1 MTFDETI
8 AALRAGKCVSRPNDN
23 SYLVIE
29 EKILTKHYKDEPCI
43 VCSGET
49 IPCGGPELT
58 GADIG
63 YEVYR
68 PRAIVSEEDMVF
80 LNEAYSKACD
90 ASRGEA
96 VSSVSVRKEMGDGRN
111 YLYLSVSG
119 GTVGEWRVW
128 IPTGV
133 VLAGMIR
140 GFAYRPDEI
149 TTKGEKNR
157 NDIREIL

>member
-8 AALRAGKCVSRPNDN
+8 AALRAGKCVSRPNEG
-23 SYLVIE
+23 SYLCLEGGSLV
-29 EKILTKHYKDEPCI
+29 KRYKDGEPI
-43 VCSGET
+43 VSSGEM

-68 PRAIVSEEDMVF
+68 PRAIVSEEDMAF
-80 LNEAYSKACD
+80 LNEAYNKACD
-90 ASRGEA
+90 ASRGEV
-96 VSSVSVRKEMGDGRN
+96 VSSVSVKKEMGDGRN

-140 GFAYRPDEI
+140 GFTYRPDEI
-149 TTKGEKNR
+149 ATKGEKN
-157 NDIREIL
+157 

>member
-8 AALRAGKCVSRPNDN
+8 ASLRAGKCVSRPNEG
-23 SYLVIE
+23 SYLCLEGGSLV
-29 EKILTKHYKDEPCI
+29 KHYKDGDPI
-43 VCSGET
+43 VSSGET

-68 PRAIVSEEDMVF
+68 PRAIVSDEDMAF
-80 LNEAYSKACD
+80 LNEAYNKACD
-90 ASRGEA
+90 ASRRE
-96 VSSVSVRKEMGDGRN
+96 VISSVSVKKDIEDGRN

-119 GTVGEWRVW
+119 GPVGEWRVW

-140 GFAYRPDEI
+140 EFAYKPDEI
-149 TTKGEKNR
+149 TTKGERNR
-157 NDIREIL
+157 K

>member
-8 AALRAGKCVSRPNDN
+8 AALRAGKCVSRPNEN
-23 SYLVIE
+23 SYLIIE
-29 EKILTKHYKDEPCI
+29 GKSLIKHYKDEPCV
-43 VCSGET
+43 VCGGET

-68 PRAIVSEEDMVF
+68 PRAIVSDEDMAF
-80 LNEAYSKACD
+80 INEACNKACD
-90 ASRGEA
+90 ASRGE
-96 VSSVSVRKEMGDGRN
+96 VISSVSVKKDIEDSRN

-119 GTVGEWRVW
+119 GAVGEWRVW

-140 GFAYRPDEI
+140 GLAYRPDEI

-157 NDIREIL
+157 K

>member
-29 EKILTKHYKDEPCI
+29 EKILIKHYKDEPCI
-43 VCSGET
+43 VSGGET
-49 IPCGGPELT
+49 IPCGGLELT

-68 PRAIVSEEDMVF
+68 PRAIVSDEDMAF
-80 LNEAYSKACD
+80 LNEAYNKACD

-96 VSSVSVRKEMGDGRN
+96 VSSVSVKKEGDGRV
-111 YLYLSVSG
+111 YLCLLVSG
-119 GTVGEWRVW
+119 GTVGEWRVC

-133 VLAGMIR
+133 LLSGMIR

-157 NDIREIL
+157 K

>member
-8 AALRAGKCVSRPNDN
+8 AALRAGKCVSRPNEN
-23 SYLVIE
+23 SYICLEGGSII
-29 EKILTKHYKDEPCI
+29 KRYKDEPCV
-43 VCSGET
+43 VCGGET

-68 PRAIVSEEDMVF
+68 PRAIVSEEDMTF
-80 LNEAYSKACD
+80 LNEAYNKACD
-90 ASRGEA
+90 ASRGE
-96 VSSVSVRKEMGDGRN
+96 VISSVSVKKDIEENRA

-128 IPTGV
+128 VPTGV
-133 VLAGMIR
+133 LLSGMIR
-140 GFAYRPDEI
+140 GFTYRPDEI

-157 NDIREIL
+157 K